1 MDVDRMLSEMTV
13 DQFREWQAYE
23 AVEPFGA
30 LRDEQR
36 WARLCATVANTAL
49 GRGAKIWH
57 PSDFSTYL
65 KADVVRPTETEV
77 AHKAFGFFLGMADQ
91 TEAKKATEF
100 AARRG
105 A

>member
-1 MDVDRMLSEMTV
+1 MDRMLSELSV
-13 DQFREWQAYE
+13 EQFREWQAYE

-36 WARLCATVANTAL
+36 WARLCATVANAAM
-49 GRGAKIWH
+49 GRGSKIWH

-65 KADVVRPTETEV
+65 KADVRPVTDAEV
-77 AHKAFGFFLGMADQ
+77 ADKANTFFMVMADKD
-91 TEAKKATEF
+91 EAKKALAF